1 MDDTDTPLAPDAA
14 LTEARLRAE
23 AAERA
28 LSIVRADSDARLIRA
43 ELKAEAMR
51 AGMVDL
57 DGLKLIDLSTATLNA
72 QDEVDGG
79 AALMARLKREKPWL
93 FGGLSSSS
101 TAALPPAAPP
111 RQKLATEMTDAE
123 YRSAR
128 AELLK
133 RRF

>member
-23 AAERA
+23 AAEQA
-28 LSIVRADSDARLIRA
+28 LITVRADSDARLIRA

-57 DGLKLIDLSTATLNA
+57 DGLKLIDLSTIKLNE
-72 QDEVDGG
+72 QGEVDGG
-79 AALMARLKREKPWL
+79 AALMTRLKREKPWL

-101 TAALPPAAPP
+101 TAAPPPAAPP